1 MPEISSSRRSFLAAA
16 AGAAVAARF
25 ADAAPA
31 APGAVRARK
40 LKLGVASYSLRK
52 FSLDQA
58 IEMCK
63 EMGVSYITL
72 KDMHLPRTDPPEATL
87 AAKKK
92 IEAAGL
98 TILGGGVIY
107 MKKDEAQV
115 RKDFE
120 YARVAGFPTI
130 VASPDPDALDLVER
144 MIREYNIPVAIHN
157 HGPEDKF
164 YPAPQDVYRVIKDRD
179 KRLGICMDIGHAAR
193 TGVDVVKAIFD
204 CQPRVF
210 DVHMKDL
217 SDVKVKDSQVEVGR
231 GALDITGFLKALIK
245 TGFQGH
251 TALEYEI
258 NADNPLPGMKESFA
272 YMRGVLDGLSSV

>member
-1 MPEISSSRRSFLAAA
+1 MAQNASSRRTFLAAA
-16 AGAAVAARF
+16 AGAAVAARL

-63 EMGVSYITL
+63 DMGVSYLTL
-72 KDMHLPRTDPPEATL
+72 KDMHLPRTDPPEAIL

-98 TILGGGVIY
+98 TIMGGGVIY
-107 MKKDEAQV
+107 MKKNEAQV
-115 RKDFE
+115 RRDFE
-120 YARVAGFPTI
+120 YAKLAGFPTI
-130 VASPDPDALDLVER
+130 VAGPDPDALDLVEA
-144 MIREYNIPVAIHN
+144 MIREFNIPVAIHN
-157 HGPEDKF
+157 HGPEDPF

-193 TGVDVVKAIFD
+193 TGADPVKAIFD

-217 SDVKVKDSQVEVGR
+217 ADVKLKDSQVEVGR

-258 NADNPLPGMKESFA
+258 NADNPVPGMKESFA
-272 YMRGVLDGLSSV
+272 YMRGVLDGLSGA